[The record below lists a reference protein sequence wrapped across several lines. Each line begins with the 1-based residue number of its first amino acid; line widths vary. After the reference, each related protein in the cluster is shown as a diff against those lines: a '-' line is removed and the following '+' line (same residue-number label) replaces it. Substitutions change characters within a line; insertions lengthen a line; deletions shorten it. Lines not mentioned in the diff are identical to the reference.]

1 MTPAEQYRTLID
13 RLQVLAE
20 AVLTPQQIMD
30 MTPQERVAK
39 IVAMTPQEK
48 DAFYDSLTT
57 QEIEEILASWPKTS
71 APAPTTAPAGAYH
84 TANSNSSPHQ
94 QDPAQVQQ
102 GMAQLQRRCQSL
114 LYRLRQS
121 AGPYDQ
127 QIMSRIAIK
136 VTDEP
141 EDDMYSYPSLAE
153 IDVDYS
159 QWNDAPDNVLL
170 WNLGHEAGHICMT
183 HKIKGNSP
191 QQLQQQELEA
201 DAFATR
207 LCLGMGISDAPAF
220 KWANDKRD
228 RLRKLQSVGT
238 LHQNKL
244 DSMSDPANA
253 EYNQQSTH
261 PTYQQRF
268 DAAGQQGFKLGQA
281 DTDQL
286 DRFLAHMS
294 RTA

>member
-1 MTPAEQYRTLID
+1 MTPAEQYRALVN
-13 RLQVLAE
+13 RLQAILEDEPTPDTDGELPGWNQAPLE
-20 AVLTPQQIMD
+20 DEPLT
-30 MTPQERVAK
+30 K
-39 IVAMTPQEK
+39 
-48 DAFYDSLTT
+48 L
-57 QEIEEILASWPKTS
+57 
-71 APAPTTAPAGAYH
+71 PAPVGAYH
-84 TANSNSSPHQ
+84 TASAGSSPQQ

-114 LYRLRQS
+114 LYRLSQS

-127 QIMSRIAIK
+127 QIMSRIAIQ
-136 VTDEP
+136 VTDSP
-141 EDDMYSYPSLAE
+141 EDDMYSIVSLTE
-153 IDVDYS
+153 IDLDYS
-159 QWNDAPDNVLL
+159 QWNDAPDDVLL
-170 WNLGHEAGHICMT
+170 WSLGHEAGHICMA
-183 HKIKGNSP
+183 HRIKGNTA
-191 QQLQQQELEA
+191 QQLQQQELAA

-207 LCLGMGISDAPAF
+207 LCLGIGVAKAPAF

-238 LHQNKL
+238 LHQNNL

-268 DAAGQQGFKLGQA
+268 NAAGQQGFELSKA

-286 DRFLAHMS
+286 DRFLQHMG
-294 RTA
+294 RIA

>member
-1 MTPAEQYRTLID
+1 
-13 RLQVLAE
+13 
-20 AVLTPQQIMD
+20 MD
-30 MTPQERVAK
+30 MTPKERVAK
-39 IVAMTPQEK
+39 IVAMTPQQR

-57 QEIEEILASWPKTS
+57 QEFEKLLASWPKT
-71 APAPTTAPAGAYH
+71 PAPAGAYH

-127 QIMSRIAIK
+127 QIMSRIAIR
-136 VTDEP
+136 VTDRP
-141 EDDMYSYPSLAE
+141 ECDMCSRPSLAE

-170 WNLGHEAGHICMT
+170 WNLGHEAGHICSMT
-183 HKIKGNSP
+183 HKIKGKLPLKVQARLLNSP

-207 LCLGMGISDAPAF
+207 LCLGMGISGAPAF
-220 KWANDKRD
+220 KWADDKRD

-238 LHQNKL
+238 LHQTKL
-244 DSMSDPANA
+244 DAMSNPKNA
-253 EYNQQSTH
+253 DFYKQSSH

-286 DRFLAHMS
+286 DRFLQHMS

>member
-30 MTPQERVAK
+30 MTPKERVAK
-39 IVAMTPQEK
+39 IVAMTPQER

-57 QEIEEILASWPKTS
+57 QEFEKLLASWPKT
-71 APAPTTAPAGAYH
+71 PAPTQPTAPAGAYH

-114 LYRLRQS
+114 LYRLSQA

-127 QIMSRIAIK
+127 QIMSRIAIR

-141 EDDMYSYPSLAE
+141 EDDLYSRPSWAE
-153 IDVDYS
+153 INMDYS

-170 WNLGHEAGHICMT
+170 WNLGHEAGHICMK
-183 HKIKGNSP
+183 HRNKGNSP
-191 QQLQQQELEA
+191 QKLQQQELEA

-207 LCLGMGISDAPAF
+207 LCLGMGISGAPAF

-238 LHQNKL
+238 LYQKKL
-244 DSMSDPANA
+244 DAMSNPKYADFFK
-253 EYNQQSTH
+253 QSSH

-268 DAAGQQGFKLGQA
+268 DAAKAQGFDLSKNN
-281 DTDQL
+281 TDQL
-286 DRFLAHMS
+286 DRFLTHMS